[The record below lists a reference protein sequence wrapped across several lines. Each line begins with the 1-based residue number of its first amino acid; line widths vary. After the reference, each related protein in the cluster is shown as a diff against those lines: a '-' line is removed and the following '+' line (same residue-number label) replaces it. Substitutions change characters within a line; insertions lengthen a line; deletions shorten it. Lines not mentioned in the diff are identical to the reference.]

1 MSQKLEAIE
10 RLQDLDLEIDAN
22 TQALAALPA
31 RRAELEAEV
40 VKARAAADQERGR
53 LADQER
59 GRRAVAQ
66 ELDQR
71 REDLK
76 KWESRLSQLKHE
88 REFAARQ
95 REIEHAKKKNLLDEE
110 ELKKLD
116 AATAEI
122 KARLRGFETE
132 LAAREAALESGTAAL
147 DAENA
152 TLDGKG
158 GGYAAQREE
167 LRARADE
174 ALVKSYEAVRR
185 RVKGKA
191 IVPIALGN
199 CSGCRRKL
207 PPQTVNLLHAGA
219 IQPCPGCARL
229 LFIPPPAID
238 TQA

>member
-10 RLQDLDLEIDAN
+10 RLQNLDLDIDAN

-31 RRAELEAEV
+31 RRTELEADV
-40 VKARAAADQERGR
+40 VKARTAADQERGR

-59 GRRAVAQ
+59 ARRTVSQ
-66 ELDQR
+66 GLEQR

-76 KWESRLSQLKHE
+76 KWEARLSQLKHE

-95 REIEHAKKKNLLDEE
+95 REIEHAKKENLLAEE

-116 AATAEI
+116 GAAAEI
-122 KARLRGFETE
+122 KARLRTFEAD
-132 LAAREAALESGTAAL
+132 LAAREATLASGIAAI
-147 DAENA
+147 DAEKAAFEAKASAYA
-152 TLDGKG
+152 T
-158 GGYAAQREE
+158 QREE
-167 LRARADE
+167 LRSRADE
-174 ALVKSYEAVRR
+174 ALVKTYEAVRR

-191 IVPIALGN
+191 LVPTSLGN
-199 CSGCRRKL
+199 CAGCRRKL

-229 LFIPPPAID
+229 LYMPPPAID